1 MKMHERMSFELPL
14 VTRSGFEIVV
24 VWWKVH
30 RGEGGQAVGGTWP
43 KRCVMIAWGAEMS
56 GAPQDW
62 QGFKVQDR
70 LVQHPIDIIND
81 IEEKV
86 CFHNM
91 ANWPLEVNLVCIDDF
106 SWLWYIYIYT
116 IPTFIA
122 LYQLQSVINRVTSF
136 HIWGYNRLATGKR
149 ATNCI
154 FNSPFRLAF
163 TSGRNSLRV
172 KGYSPCSCVNSTSG
186 IVDVFNVHLTIYQFY
201 SSTCIFTLQHSNFL
215 WFLYSNK
222 CCGARPSI
230 SSTGLRELY
239 KPQHEYFYWS
249 TWRMWTSIAV
259 RKYVHS
265 EIGVRLAGWECL
277 QL

>member
-1 MKMHERMSFELPL
+1 
-14 VTRSGFEIVV
+14 
-24 VWWKVH
+24 
-30 RGEGGQAVGGTWP
+30 VGGTWP

-215 WFLYSNK
+215 
-222 CCGARPSI
+222 
-230 SSTGLRELY
+230 
-239 KPQHEYFYWS
+239 
-249 TWRMWTSIAV
+249 
-259 RKYVHS
+259 
-265 EIGVRLAGWECL
+265 
-277 QL
+277 

>member
-201 SSTCIFTLQHSNFL
+201 SSTCIFTLQHLNFL